1 MAMAKE
7 YTDKDFKEYLN
18 MWIEQVKERMDEIV
32 YADKKKSIKTDPQT
46 LWDRAVRSVDSEWGP
61 EMHQDIKNHLGAD
74 YEGTIKAFK
83 NRMQYEKE
91 MGGLKKLRE
100 IKDHYF
106 DERKRRKRAD
116 PLFEKETRGLDMLRW
131 IRDNVKLTRIGSPQ
145 GSIKININPEAIR
158 RKLEQG
164 LSRLKEE
171 KDRRLESQQLDSS
184 YSSRGPTTI
193 RGRSI
198 DHGKQIL

>member
-1 MAMAKE
+1 M
-7 YTDKDFKEYLN
+7 
-18 MWIEQVKERMDEIV
+18 
-32 YADKKKSIKTDPQT
+32 SILGTGLDY
-46 LWDRAVRSVDSEWGP
+46 
-61 EMHQDIKNHLGAD
+61 IK
-74 YEGTIKAFK
+74 
-83 NRMQYEKE
+83 
-91 MGGLKKLRE
+91 
-100 IKDHYF
+100 YF
-106 DERKRRKRAD
+106 DERKRKKQDDPRYEKEKRA
-116 PLFEKETRGLDMLRW
+116 LDMLRW
-131 IRDNVKLTRIGSPQ
+131 IKNNVKLTRIGSPQ

-198 DHGKQIL
+198 DRGRQIL